1 MPDRLAELDRDLFLW
16 VVGHR
21 WEPVDWLFVAVT
33 AVGQAGLVWIA
44 LAALLAFVAGRPVL
58 STTVLTAATVW
69 SADLIAVGLKY
80 AADRDRPYV
89 ALEEAAPLLRW
100 DVSTSFPSGHAA
112 TSAAGA
118 IVLSYLLGRWSL
130 PLAVLAA
137 ALCYSRVYIGVHYPS
152 DVLVGA
158 AIGAAVALVAVVAIR
173 RLRPTSA
180 GRRRSGRATPEG

>member
-1 MPDRLAELDRDLFLW
+1 MPGRLAELDRDLFVW

-21 WEPVDWLFVAVT
+21 WEPFDWLFVGVT
-33 AVGQAGLVWIA
+33 AVAQAGLVWIG
-44 LAALLAFVAGRPVL
+44 LAPLLAYLAGRPVVA
-58 STTVLTAATVW
+58 TTLITAATVW
-69 SADLIAVGLKY
+69 AADLLTVFLKY

-89 ALEEAAPLLRW
+89 VLEEAAPLLRW

-118 IVLSYLLGRWSL
+118 VIVGYLIGRWRL
-130 PLAVLAA
+130 PLALLAA
-137 ALCYSRVYIGVHYPS
+137 AICYSRVYVGVHYPF

-158 AIGAAVALVAVVAIR
+158 AIGAGVALVAVGLVR
-173 RLRPTSA
+173 RLRRTSA